1 MPAISQEQL
10 DSFHLFAS
18 NKLSNG
24 GPELSL
30 ADLYNLWRIERPT
43 PEEQEG
49 IHAAIVE
56 GLNDIQ
62 AGRTQPADEV
72 LRELREKHNIPE

>member
-1 MPAISQEQL
+1 MPTTSQERL

-18 NKLSNG
+18 DKLSNG

-30 ADLYNLWRIERPT
+30 AELYNLWRIERPT
-43 PEEQEG
+43 PDEQAD

-56 GLNDIQ
+56 GLDDIK

-72 LRELREKHNIPE
+72 LRELREKHDIPE